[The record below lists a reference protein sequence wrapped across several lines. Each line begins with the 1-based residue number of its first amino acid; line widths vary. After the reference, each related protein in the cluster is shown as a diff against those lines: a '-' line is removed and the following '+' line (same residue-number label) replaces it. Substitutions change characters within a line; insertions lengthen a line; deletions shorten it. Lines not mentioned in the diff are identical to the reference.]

1 MASSKTPTLSDP
13 FNFHTF
19 CVEIAKEAN
28 AN

>member
-1 MASSKTPTLSDP
+1 MALSKTLTLSDP